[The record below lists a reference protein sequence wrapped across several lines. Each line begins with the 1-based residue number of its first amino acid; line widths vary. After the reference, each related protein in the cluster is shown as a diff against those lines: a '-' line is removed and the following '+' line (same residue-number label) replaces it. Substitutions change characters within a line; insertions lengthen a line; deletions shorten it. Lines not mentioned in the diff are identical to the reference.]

1 MEISNEIASVNMNGL
16 VIKAKI
22 SDLEKIITQ

>member
-1 MEISNEIASVNMNGL
+1 MFQHGL

-22 SDLEKIITQ
+22 